1 MVTPQDGF
9 GVSDMGTHLLRT
21 FDGGLTWRATLI
33 REGEINFSEVSFVD
47 AKQGWVAGIKGMLS
61 RTRDGGRTLETLP
74 TTPVRTP
81 LQMQFASASM
91 GWLLD
96 AHDFRLSR
104 TTDGGQ
110 SWQACQGGPATPG
123 IRGFRFQ
130 TPTQGWA
137 AAVGGVVLRTTDGCA
152 SWQVLQTPRT
162 DDLNAVQFLD
172 SATGWAVGDNDTVL
186 KTTDGGLTW
195 TLVPVNAP

>member
-1 MVTPQDGF
+1 M
-9 GVSDMGTHLLRT
+9 SDTGTHLLRT
-21 FDGGLTWRATLI
+21 SDGGLTWRATLI
-33 REGEINFSEVSFVD
+33 RQGEVNFRVLYFVD
-47 AKQGWVAGIKGMLS
+47 AKQGWVAGIKGMLAW
-61 RTRDGGRTLETLP
+61 TRDGGRTLETLP
-74 TTPVRTP
+74 PKPVRAP
-81 LQMQFASASM
+81 IQLQFASASV

-104 TTDGGQ
+104 TLDGGQ
-110 SWQACQGGPATPG
+110 SWQSCQGGPATPG
-123 IRGFRFQ
+123 IRGFFFR

-152 SWQVLQTPRT
+152 SWQAVQTPST
-162 DDLNAVQFLD
+162 ADLNAVQFLD
-172 SATGWAVGDNDTVL
+172 SSTGWAVGDNDTVL